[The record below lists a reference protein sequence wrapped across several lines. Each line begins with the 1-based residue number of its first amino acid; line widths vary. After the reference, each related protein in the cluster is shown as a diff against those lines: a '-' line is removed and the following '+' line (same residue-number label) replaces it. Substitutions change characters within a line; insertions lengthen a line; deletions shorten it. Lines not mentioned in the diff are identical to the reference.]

1 MNILRLALTGLFR
14 KKFYTLLL
22 FAVCFAAMQTVLS
35 GITGAAGFFYQQK
48 IFEAS
53 VSVELD
59 RVLHLDYQYTEETPE
74 FAGVIRQY
82 LDYIGTL
89 PGMAAVG
96 QFDAEGVY
104 FSELKDLE
112 AYKSVNGAL
121 LKGQTYEDY
130 PGISRLLHADA
141 AMLPFV
147 EGGVTGYADP
157 GNGSLPLYV
166 SEVFREILPIGQTL
180 TEERTGERYEVM
192 GYIPKG
198 AVWVEED
205 DLIRFPVVSLDG
217 WFLAPFSGQSR
228 SDIMTQL
235 SCLHNT
241 YVFLAD
247 GADTGL
253 IREQI
258 AAYPRQHGFAAS
270 ARLLSEEYGDYLAE
284 TGAFTT
290 RQVLLAGFITVMA
303 VSSVTA
309 VFAVSALLKRQQ
321 YGIWMACGFSRSAV
335 AAEILLELFMVL
347 LGAGLLAWGVQW
359 VGLMRST
366 DLFRGVLLRAHT
378 GCTLPACILLAVL
391 ITGMGAL
398 IPLNRLFRTSPGE
411 LIKGGTDTID

>member
-35 GITGAAGFFYQQK
+35 GITGAAGFFCQQK

-59 RVLHLDYQYTEETPE
+59 RVLHLDYQYTEESPE
-74 FAGVIRQY
+74 FAGVVRQY

-89 PGMAAVG
+89 PGVAAVG

-157 GNGSLPLYV
+157 GNSSLPLYV

-217 WFLAPFSGQSR
+217 WFLTPFSGESR

-270 ARLLSEEYGDYLAE
+270 ARLLSEEYGDYQAE

-290 RQVLLAGFITVMA
+290 RQAFEYHFYPEEYEKEYSSTGRTLPLDGETDYQFRIEAECASGTMEIRVTCGTEEQIYA
-303 VSSVTA
+303 VSPSEPCRATVSVE
-309 VFAVSALLKRQQ
+309 S
-321 YGIWMACGFSRSAV
+321 GD
-335 AAEILLELFMVL
+335 AEEAQFDIEIQPDTEGGVRVEVL
-347 LGAGLLAWGVQW
+347 
-359 VGLMRST
+359 T
-366 DLFRGVLLRAHT
+366 
-378 GCTLPACILLAVL
+378 CP
-391 ITGMGAL
+391 
-398 IPLNRLFRTSPGE
+398 
-411 LIKGGTDTID
+411 

>member
-35 GITGAAGFFYQQK
+35 GITGAAGFFCQKK

-59 RVLHLDYQYTEETPE
+59 RVLHLDYQYTEESPE

-89 PGMAAVG
+89 PGVAAVG

-121 LKGQTYEDY
+121 LKGQTYEGY

-217 WFLAPFSGQSR
+217 WFLAPFSGESR

-241 YVFLAD
+241 YAFLAD
-247 GADTGL
+247 GADTDL

-270 ARLLSEEYGDYLAE
+270 ARLLSEEYGDYQAE
-284 TGAFTT
+284 TRTFTT
-290 RQVLLAGFITVMA
+290 RQAFEYHFYPEEYEKEYSSTGRTLPLDGETDYQFRIEAECASGTMEIRVTCGTEEQIYA
-303 VSSVTA
+303 VSPSEPCRATVSVE
-309 VFAVSALLKRQQ
+309 S
-321 YGIWMACGFSRSAV
+321 GD
-335 AAEILLELFMVL
+335 AEEAQFDIEIQPDTEGGVRVEVL
-347 LGAGLLAWGVQW
+347 
-359 VGLMRST
+359 T
-366 DLFRGVLLRAHT
+366 
-378 GCTLPACILLAVL
+378 CP
-391 ITGMGAL
+391 
-398 IPLNRLFRTSPGE
+398 
-411 LIKGGTDTID
+411 

>member
-35 GITGAAGFFYQQK
+35 GITGAAGFFCQQK

-59 RVLHLDYQYTEETPE
+59 RVLHLDYQYTEESPE

-89 PGMAAVG
+89 PGVAAVG

-121 LKGQTYEDY
+121 LKGQKYEDY

-147 EGGVTGYADP
+147 EGRVTGYADP
-157 GNGSLPLYV
+157 GNSSLPLYV

-180 TEERTGERYEVM
+180 TEERTGERYEVI

-217 WFLAPFSGQSR
+217 WFLAPFSGESR

-270 ARLLSEEYGDYLAE
+270 ARLLSEEYGDYQAE

-290 RQVLLAGFITVMA
+290 RQAFEYHFYPEEYEEEYSSVGRTLPLDRETDYQFRIEAECASGTMEIRVTCGTEEQIYA
-303 VSSVTA
+303 VSPSEPCRATVSVE
-309 VFAVSALLKRQQ
+309 S
-321 YGIWMACGFSRSAV
+321 GD
-335 AAEILLELFMVL
+335 AEEAQFDIEIQPDTEGGVRVKVL
-347 LGAGLLAWGVQW
+347 
-359 VGLMRST
+359 T
-366 DLFRGVLLRAHT
+366 
-378 GCTLPACILLAVL
+378 CP
-391 ITGMGAL
+391 
-398 IPLNRLFRTSPGE
+398 
-411 LIKGGTDTID
+411 

>member
-35 GITGAAGFFYQQK
+35 GITGAAGFFCQQK

-53 VSVELD
+53 VSVDLD
-59 RVLHLDYQYTEETPE
+59 RVLHLDYQYTEESPE

-89 PGMAAVG
+89 PGVAAVG

-112 AYKSVNGAL
+112 AYKS
-121 LKGQTYEDY
+121 
-130 PGISRLLHADA
+130 
-141 AMLPFV
+141 AMLPFA
-147 EGGVTGYADP
+147 ECGVIGYADP

-217 WFLAPFSGQSR
+217 WFLAPFSGESR

-270 ARLLSEEYGDYLAE
+270 ARLLSEEYGDYQAE

-303 VSSVTA
+303 GSSVTA

-411 LIKGGTDTID
+411 LIKGGTDTSD

>member
-35 GITGAAGFFYQQK
+35 GITGAAGFFCQQK

-59 RVLHLDYQYTEETPE
+59 RVLHLDYQYTEESPE

-89 PGMAAVG
+89 PGVAAVG
-96 QFDAEGVY
+96 QFDAEGVC
-104 FSELKDLE
+104 FSELEDLE

-121 LKGQTYEDY
+121 LKGQKYEDY
-130 PGISRLLHADA
+130 PGISRLLHAEA

-270 ARLLSEEYGDYLAE
+270 ARLLSEEYGDYQAE
-284 TGAFTT
+284 TRTFTT
-290 RQVLLAGFITVMA
+290 RQAFEYHFYPEEYEKEYSSTGRTLPLDGETDYQFRIEAECASGTMEIRVTCGTEEQIYA
-303 VSSVTA
+303 VSPSEPCRATVSVE
-309 VFAVSALLKRQQ
+309 S
-321 YGIWMACGFSRSAV
+321 GD
-335 AAEILLELFMVL
+335 AEEAQFDIEIQPDTEGGVRVEVL
-347 LGAGLLAWGVQW
+347 
-359 VGLMRST
+359 T
-366 DLFRGVLLRAHT
+366 
-378 GCTLPACILLAVL
+378 CP
-391 ITGMGAL
+391 
-398 IPLNRLFRTSPGE
+398 
-411 LIKGGTDTID
+411 